1 MKQFTEIH
9 HFFTYLNHVVPTC
22 WDQPA
27 ITDYQ
32 GKYDYT
38 YGKAAEQVAKI
49 RLLLNKAGI
58 QAGDHVAICSN
69 NCANWAVAAMSITIN
84 HSVIVSLMDAFV
96 PEDIEKLVRHSN
108 AKAMFVSSAV
118 WEHIHIESLP
128 NVDLVLNTESFQ
140 LLYART
146 PQIEEVYQNIEQLF
160 IEQYPNG
167 FGKENI
173 NLPEDRLD
181 DLMIINYTSG
191 TTSSPK
197 GVMLSYRNIS
207 ANIQYSQE
215 TIPNKAGW
223 TEICML
229 PLAHMFGFSIEFLY
243 QVCGGCHVYFL
254 NKKPSPTIL
263 MQAYSEV
270 KPYMILT
277 VPLVLEKIFRKKIFP
292 ALQKP
297 IVKVIWNTPL
307 LCKVIEKRIYKE
319 LMNAFGGQLI
329 WLITGG
335 AAVHPEVERIF
346 RRIRF
351 PFVVGYGLTETGP
364 LACYAHWYNEV
375 QGCCGTVVDR
385 CELKIDSEDP
395 YKIVGEIFFRGPHV
409 MMGYYNNEEATKE
422 ILDADGWLHTGDL
435 GVVDKQ
441 GRLFIKGRKK
451 AMILSSNGQNIY
463 PEEVEEKVNSLPMV
477 EESLVVDRNGKL
489 VALVVP
495 EHHIERDVIEEQMKK
510 NLVLLNEQLP
520 KHSQIQSIEIME
532 TEFEKTPK
540 QSIKRF
546 LYS

>member
-489 VALVVP
+489 VALVIP

>member
-1 MKQFTEIH
+1 
-9 HFFTYLNHVVPTC
+9 
-22 WDQPA
+22 
-27 ITDYQ
+27 
-32 GKYDYT
+32 
-38 YGKAAEQVAKI
+38 
-49 RLLLNKAGI
+49 
-58 QAGDHVAICSN
+58 
-69 NCANWAVAAMSITIN
+69 
-84 HSVIVSLMDAFV
+84 
-96 PEDIEKLVRHSN
+96 
-108 AKAMFVSSAV
+108 
-118 WEHIHIESLP
+118 
-128 NVDLVLNTESFQ
+128 
-140 LLYART
+140 
-146 PQIEEVYQNIEQLF
+146 
-160 IEQYPNG
+160 
-167 FGKENI
+167 
-173 NLPEDRLD
+173 
-181 DLMIINYTSG
+181 
-191 TTSSPK
+191 
-197 GVMLSYRNIS
+197 
-207 ANIQYSQE
+207 
-215 TIPNKAGW
+215 
-223 TEICML
+223 
-229 PLAHMFGFSIEFLY
+229 
-243 QVCGGCHVYFL
+243 
-254 NKKPSPTIL
+254 

-335 AAVHPEVERIF
+335 ADVHPEVERIF

>member
-395 YKIVGEIFFRGPHV
+395 YKIGGEIFFRGPHV

>member
-1 MKQFTEIH
+1 
-9 HFFTYLNHVVPTC
+9 
-22 WDQPA
+22 
-27 ITDYQ
+27 
-32 GKYDYT
+32 
-38 YGKAAEQVAKI
+38 
-49 RLLLNKAGI
+49 
-58 QAGDHVAICSN
+58 
-69 NCANWAVAAMSITIN
+69 
-84 HSVIVSLMDAFV
+84 MDAFV